1 MVKVF
6 TNGTMENVMKEVLK
20 MVLCMALESC
30 IIKMVKSY
38 TVEISHMER
47 KVGMACS
54 ELLTEHTKGILTMI
68 Y

>member
-1 MVKVF
+1 
-6 TNGTMENVMKEVLK
+6 MKEVLK